1 MDIGQKIVVDKE
13 NVFCMSAEIMKED
26 RMVTPVQL
34 DHPKLSP
41 EEKSAVECK
50 IEKMVHRRFTV
61 KSINAIVPNA
71 IVDLIDV
78 DGKSILS
85 TLQGIILKRF
95 KIEDI
100 PSAKVLKR
108 RNVDLTIIDNTHL
121 TQGIVSCVLKEQL
134 QHFANQT
141 KIVCQYGEK
150 MVSERPYDPEKNEL
164 CVVRLPDDDGTQMYY
179 RAQFQQK
186 LVNGKVQVG
195 LMDFNATA
203 IVPSSGIRRF
213 DEIMSFERINFLC
226 KIRSTQN
233 CSLDL
238 LREDLFDLYD
248 NVTAALMEPAG
259 DSYGIAFDMNYFDE
273 DENIEDLILQLEDY

>member
-1 MDIGQKIVVDKE
+1 M
-13 NVFCMSAEIMKED
+13 
-26 RMVTPVQL
+26 
-34 DHPKLSP
+34 
-41 EEKSAVECK
+41 
-50 IEKMVHRRFTV
+50 
-61 KSINAIVPNA
+61 
-71 IVDLIDV
+71 IDV

-108 RNVDLTIIDNTHL
+108 HNVDFTIIGNTHL

-134 QHFANQT
+134 QHFASQT
-141 KIVCQYGEK
+141 VIVCQYGEK
-150 MVSERPYDPEKNEL
+150 MARERPYDPEKNEL
-164 CVVRLPDDDGTQMYY
+164 CVVHLPDDDGTQMYY

-195 LMDFNATA
+195 LIDFNATA

-213 DEIMSFERINFLC
+213 DENMSFERISFLC

-248 NVTAALMEPAG
+248 NVTAALMEPSG

-273 DENIEDLILQLEDY
+273 DENIEDLILQLED